1 MTQPNDLAP
10 RYQSYLLRCWEVR
23 SQQPNQP
30 ATWRFSLQ
38 DPQTEQKRGF
48 ADLDELVAFLQAEFG
63 DTRERIDCGRERT
76 HMNAGV
82 EICSKRR

>member
-1 MTQPNDLAP
+1 MGDTMAQPNDPAP

-23 SQQPNQP
+23 SQHPDQP

-48 ADLDELVAFLQAEFG
+48 ADLEELVDFLRFELDQN
-63 DTRERIDCGRERT
+63 R
-76 HMNAGV
+76 N
-82 EICSKRR
+82 SKLEEELS